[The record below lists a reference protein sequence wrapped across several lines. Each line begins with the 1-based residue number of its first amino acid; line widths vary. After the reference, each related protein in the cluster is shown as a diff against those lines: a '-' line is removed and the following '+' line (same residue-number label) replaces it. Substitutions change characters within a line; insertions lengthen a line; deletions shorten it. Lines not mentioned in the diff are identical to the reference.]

1 MAKPPR
7 TVRSLA
13 GGLQIEIALAGVRAT
28 GVRGASAVAQPIGT
42 AWLNGVQMTIVP
54 LVVALIVTGIAASAE
69 AARAGRLTARAL
81 VTFVALLWAA
91 SALAALVTAVLLDL
105 FPIPGGAA
113 AGLADR
119 KGTRLNSSH

>member
-1 MAKPPR
+1 
-7 TVRSLA
+7 
-13 GGLQIEIALAGVRAT
+13 
-28 GVRGASAVAQPIGT
+28 
-42 AWLNGVQMTIVP
+42 MTIVP

-91 SALAALVTAVLLDL
+91 SALAALVTPVLPDL

-113 AGLADR
+113 AGLADALAYAGPVGENAPFR
-119 KGTRLNSSH
+119 SEEQTPELQYLMRISYATSRLTKENN